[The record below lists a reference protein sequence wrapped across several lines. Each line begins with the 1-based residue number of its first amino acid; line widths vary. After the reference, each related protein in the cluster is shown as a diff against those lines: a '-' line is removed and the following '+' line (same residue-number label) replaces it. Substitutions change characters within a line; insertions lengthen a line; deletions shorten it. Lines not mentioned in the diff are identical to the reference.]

1 MANGSPGTI
10 ATEESDGAD
19 FLVVNGAK
27 IQVFHKKEPG
37 AEYLCDSTGVFTH
50 NVKVELHLANCAQKV
65 VISAPLK
72 DAAPIYVVGFKH
84 KDYKVS
90 DTVCRM
96 PLAQPVALRPSPR
109 LCTTSSASL
118 KAS

>member
-72 DAAPIYVVGFKH
+72 DAAQTFVVGVESRKRSPFELPFS
-84 KDYKVS
+84 YGGRARIVS
-90 DTVCRM
+90 
-96 PLAQPVALRPSPR
+96 
-109 LCTTSSASL
+109 SSAS
-118 KAS
+118 